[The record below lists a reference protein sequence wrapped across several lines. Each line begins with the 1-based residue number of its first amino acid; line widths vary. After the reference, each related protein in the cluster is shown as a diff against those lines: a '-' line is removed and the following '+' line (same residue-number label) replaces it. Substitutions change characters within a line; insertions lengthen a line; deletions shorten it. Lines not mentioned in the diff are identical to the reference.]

1 MVGENHVFGAVV
13 AEGSFVVAA
22 DDGEGVEGV
31 GGRVSPPFP
40 DHGTSTPEAW

>member
-1 MVGENHVFGAVV
+1 MVGEDHGFGAVV
-13 AEGSFVVAA
+13 AEDGFVVAE
-22 DDGEGVEGV
+22 DDGAGVEDV